1 MRIPWI
7 YTGDDGKS
15 HFADLE
21 VPMEPVNFG
30 IAHPAIDGG
39 RILLREAPAGDR
51 SYHHAP
57 MRQFVIYLS
66 GHTEIE
72 VGDGEKRTFRK
83 GDIMLADDVTGQGHI
98 TRDFEPGRQTVQI
111 GLPDDLD
118 VSAWVVK

>member
-1 MRIPWI
+1 MHIPWI

-39 RILLREAPAGDR
+39 R
-51 SYHHAP
+51 
-57 MRQFVIYLS
+57 
-66 GHTEIE
+66 
-72 VGDGEKRTFRK
+72 
-83 GDIMLADDVTGQGHI
+83 
-98 TRDFEPGRQTVQI
+98 DFEPGRQTVQI